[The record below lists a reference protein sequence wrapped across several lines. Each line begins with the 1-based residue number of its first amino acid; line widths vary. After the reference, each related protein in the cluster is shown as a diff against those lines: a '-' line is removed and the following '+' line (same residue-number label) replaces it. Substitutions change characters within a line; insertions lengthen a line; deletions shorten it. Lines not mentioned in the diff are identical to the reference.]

1 MLNEYIKCGS
11 DHCLHLNAEKTKC
24 MIVAN
29 RGKLKSLIDPAPFN
43 AGNRQILFVKRF
55 SYLGIV
61 LDDELL
67 LEPLYKKV
75 CRQVEQKLFM
85 LRKIK
90 RNISTIAAISLYKQI
105 ILPLFDYSEFLL
117 ISCTLGQKRELQQY
131 KTVV

>member
-1 MLNEYIKCGS
+1 MLSLVLQCILNEYIKCGS

-67 LEPLYKKV
+67 LEPLYKNV

-85 LRKIK
+85 LRKIR

-105 ILPLFDYSEFLL
+105 I
-117 ISCTLGQKRELQQY
+117 SCYEL
-131 KTVV
+131 